1 MESFSVKAILT
12 AVDAGFK
19 SAMTQ
24 ATNAAQNVAGVVQKN
39 SKVIGTALTAV
50 GGAMTAMGVSSIK
63 GYGDFQQSLN
73 KAAVIAGG
81 TAKDIK
87 ELSDL
92 ANRMGAELPL
102 SAKDAAEA
110 MVSMA
115 RDGASLS
122 QIKHEFPAI
131 AQAATAAGADLQ
143 ATGSV
148 VQQAMNIWGNS
159 LKSPAQA
166 AAILTKTANLSNAS
180 IEEMQ
185 QALATIGAT
194 ANSMGMSLGTTSESI
209 GLLTNKGFSA
219 AQASQDLNHAL
230 LQMQA
235 PSSVAK
241 KEMEQLGLSFVD
253 SQGKMKSFPKILNEI
268 SRAMD
273 GMTSAEKTKALKA
286 MFGTAGMQAIA
297 PLLDSIKDKTDK
309 TSTSWDAYSK
319 ALQKAAGTT
328 EASEKTLKNQA
339 DDMQKNIG
347 SKIEQL
353 GGNWEALR
361 NKAMDSSGGVSG
373 ALIDMANN
381 TLSWASQSNGAIA
394 SVIRSFVGLSPV
406 IGPVLLALGTF
417 LVVLPQIDRSF
428 NMIRS
433 ALSAVSGSFSGLFSL
448 LGTGP
453 WGWVILGI
461 IAVVGAL
468 TLWFTK
474 TESGRKAW
482 QQLCQTAKS
491 AWDQFYPAIKPAIDG
506 IVQAWNVL
514 VQAFQSA
521 WTALQPALQALGS
534 AFQSALS
541 ALAPLFQALM
551 PVIQALGSLLG
562 GFFLTQL
569 VAVIYTISA
578 LIQVGALILGT
589 IVSAVSGAFTGIV
602 QIIQSIF
609 GGAVGIIQG
618 IWSIIKGIF
627 DFWAG
632 ILTGDTGQAW
642 NGIKEVAAGAWRL
655 IISPVQA
662 IWGAV
667 KGLFNAGRGAIKA
680 AVNFSLHGAGSA
692 IMNSFLSGLQST
704 WGAVKSFV
712 SGIAGWIKAHKGPIS
727 YDKRLLI
734 PAGNAIMAG
743 LNAGLISSF
752 SDVQDTVSSIAG
764 TIADSMNVQAAPNIQ
779 MSGLSR
785 LSNLGQQAF
794 NANYSG
800 SMRLQGTTIE
810 QENNRLLKQI
820 ANKNSAIYLD
830 GDTLV
835 GGTIDRTNQ
844 QLGNNI
850 QLQSRWN

>member
-19 SAMTQ
+19 SAMSQ

-73 KAAVIAGG
+73 QAAVIAGG
-81 TAKDIK
+81 TSKNIK

-102 SAKDAAEA
+102 SAKNAAEA

-115 RDGASLS
+115 RDGASIS

-166 AAILTKTANLSNAS
+166 AAILTQTANMSNAS
-180 IEEMQ
+180 IEDMQ
-185 QALATIGAT
+185 QALATIGST
-194 ANSMGMSLGTTSESI
+194 ARSSGMSLGQTTTAI

-235 PSSVAK
+235 PSSIAK
-241 KEMEQLGLSFVD
+241 KQMEQLGLSFVD

-381 TLSWASQSNGAIA
+381 TLSWASQSNSAIA
-394 SVIRSFVGLSPV
+394 GVIRSFVGLSPV
-406 IGPVLLALGTF
+406 IGPVLLSLGTF
-417 LVVLPQIDRSF
+417 LVVLPQISRSF
-428 NMIRS
+428 EMIRG

-448 LGTGP
+448 LGAGP
-453 WGWVILGI
+453 WGWVVLGI

-482 QQLCQTAKS
+482 QQLCQGAKS
-491 AWDQFYPAIKPAIDG
+491 AWDQFYPVIKPAIDS
-506 IVQAWNVL
+506 IVQAWGVL
-514 VQAFQSA
+514 VQAFQDS
-521 WTALQPALQALGS
+521 WTRLQPVLQALGT
-534 AFQSALS
+534 AFQTALS
-541 ALAPLFQALM
+541 ALGPVLQALM
-551 PVIQALGSLLG
+551 PIIQQVGTLLG

-569 VAVIYTISA
+569 TAIIYGITF
-578 LIQVGALILGT
+578 LIQIVALILGT
-589 IVSAVSGAFTGIV
+589 AVSAISGTFAGIA
-602 QIIQSIF
+602 QIIQSVF
-609 GGAVGIIQG
+609 GGVVGFIQG
-618 IWSIIKGIF
+618 VWTMIKGVF
-627 DFWAG
+627 DVFAG
-632 ILTGDTGQAW
+632 ILTGDTSRVW
-642 NGIKEVAAGAWRL
+642 TGIKEIAAGAWRA

-662 IWGAV
+662 IWGTV
-667 KGLFNAGRGAIKA
+667 KGLFNAGKGAIKS

-692 IMNSFLSGLQST
+692 IMNSFLSGLQSA

-743 LNAGLISSF
+743 LNAGLTSSF
-752 SDVQDTVSSIAG
+752 SDVQATVSSIAG
-764 TIADSMNVQAAPNIQ
+764 TIADSMNVQATPNIQ

-785 LSNLGQQAF
+785 LSDLGQQAF

-800 SMRLQGTTIE
+800 SMQLQGATIE

>member
-1 MESFSVKAILT
+1 MESFSIKAILT

-19 SAMTQ
+19 SAMAQ
-24 ATNAAQNVAGVVQKN
+24 ATNAAQNVSDVVQKN
-39 SKVIGTALTAV
+39 SKVIGTSLTAV
-50 GGAMTAMGVSSIK
+50 GGAMTAMGVASIK

-166 AAILTKTANLSNAS
+166 AAILTQTANLSNAS
-180 IEEMQ
+180 IEDMQ
-185 QALATIGAT
+185 QALATIGST
-194 ANSMGMSLGTTSESI
+194 ARSSGMSLGTTSEAI

-219 AQASQDLNHAL
+219 AQASMDLNHAL

-241 KEMEQLGLSFVD
+241 KEMEKLGLSFVD
-253 SQGKMKSFPKILNEI
+253 SEGKMKSFPKILNEI

-328 EASEKTLKNQA
+328 ESSEKTLKNQA
-339 DDMQKNIG
+339 NDMQKNIG

-406 IGPVLLALGTF
+406 IGPVLLALGAF
-417 LVVLPQIDRSF
+417 LVVLPQISQSF
-428 NMIRS
+428 SMIRS

-453 WGWVILGI
+453 WGWVVLGI

-551 PVIQALGSLLG
+551 PVIQAVGSLLG

-569 VAVIYTISA
+569 IAVIYTISA

-589 IVSAVSGAFTGIV
+589 IVSAVSGAFTGII
-602 QIIQSIF
+602 QIIQSVF

-662 IWGAV
+662 IWGTV

-692 IMNSFLSGLQST
+692 IMNSFLSGLQSA

-743 LNAGLISSF
+743 LNAGLTSSF
-752 SDVQDTVSSIAG
+752 SDVQATVSSIAG
-764 TIADSMNVQAAPNIQ
+764 TIADSMNVQATPNIQ

-800 SMRLQGTTIE
+800 SVKLQGTTIE